1 MIYIRLLCS
10 KSTLAIVYS
19 KMATLSSRRILL
31 LRKIQKTAFASV
43 AQRSM
48 GDVKPWNYLWK
59 PGPYPETEEGTY
71 DLLLRLRLIS
81 ITQITSFD
89 YNLIKFK

>member
-10 KSTLAIVYS
+10 KSTLAFVYS
-19 KMATLSSRRILL
+19 KMATLPSRRILL

-43 AQRSM
+43 AKRSM

-59 PGPYPETEEGTY
+59 PGPYPETEEGMY
-71 DLLLRLRLIS
+71 YLLLRLRLIS
-81 ITQITSFD
+81 ITQQIQF
-89 YNLIKFK
+89 

>member
-10 KSTLAIVYS
+10 KYTLAVVYS

-71 DLLLRLRLIS
+71 YLLLSRRL
-81 ITQITSFD
+81 THKNFD
-89 YNLIKFK
+89 YFLIKFK